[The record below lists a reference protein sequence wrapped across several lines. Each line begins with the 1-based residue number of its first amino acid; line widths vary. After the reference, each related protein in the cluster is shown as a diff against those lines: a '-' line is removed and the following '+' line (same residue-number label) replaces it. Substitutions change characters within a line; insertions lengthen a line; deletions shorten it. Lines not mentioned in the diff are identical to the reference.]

1 MDVISRKLKELRVE
15 KDKQI
20 GASTFALQLIKDT
33 KSSLL
38 TMAYEQTAMLAAQ
51 KVYKL
56 IAKIEILEEV
66 LKEIEDDKAG

>member
-38 TMAYEQTAMLAAQ
+38 TMAHEQTAMLAAQ